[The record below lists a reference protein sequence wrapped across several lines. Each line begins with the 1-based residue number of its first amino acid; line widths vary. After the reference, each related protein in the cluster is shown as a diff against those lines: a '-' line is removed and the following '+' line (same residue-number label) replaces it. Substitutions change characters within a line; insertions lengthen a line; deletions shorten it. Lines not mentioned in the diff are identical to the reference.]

1 MVTNPKALAEVLTQ
15 RSYEFVRPER
25 FRKGLGRLLGIG
37 ILVAEGDEH
46 KVWKGVLSGGTRADN
61 LNSVKEEHYCPLLPS
76 GISRTCILYSGR
88 NPSK

>member
-1 MVTNPKALAEVLTQ
+1 MTQ

-46 KVWKGVLSGGTRADN
+46 KVWKRDLLGEPRADKKTASKESSSARFCFPPYQG
-61 LNSVKEEHYCPLLPS
+61 SV
-76 GISRTCILYSGR
+76 SRILGEVCR
-88 NPSK
+88 ND